1 MPGVT
6 IGNGAIIAANSVV
19 TKDVEPYT
27 IVGGNPAKTILKRFS
42 DDTIERLNT
51 IAGGTGQ

>member
-6 IGNGAIIAANSVV
+6 IGNGAVIAANAVI

-27 IVGGNPAKTILKRFS
+27 IVGGVNKIIRDRFP
-42 DDTIERLNT
+42 DKV
-51 IAGGTGQ
+51 